1 MEEKLNLTIS
11 EKQRLLFN
19 DVSSPNVPEIYVE
32 GSVQSGK
39 TFIICLSVIAYARNL
54 YKYSPNE
61 NYYGAIIGWSVD
73 TLKGNIV
80 DVIEQDL
87 NKLGL
92 KNRAKNKG
100 QGDYDLKFGSSEK
113 ILEIYNLKI
122 YFFGFNNSLS
132 FNKILGRP
140 LIFIWCDESARIY
153 SQNTLRESFDELNG
167 RQVSYVTNPFI
178 KTIHSFNVEGNT
190 NHPYKLKYLN
200 GKPNAKHYTFFPY
213 DNPKLNTEEAMLEV
227 KNMFP
232 DGSALQR
239 QKIFNE
245 WCVAEGKVFNK
256 LNIIDNL
263 DDFILREI
271 GLGDDYGSVNP
282 TTFVPIVLAYNTK
295 SNKWCL
301 VRLPVYYHNPSIN
314 GDTPTTEFYSNQLR
328 MFMLYLKEH
337 YDRVP
342 LTTNVIDSEAAHF
355 KNRLEV
361 DNIPFSESDKSDGVS
376 EGVEHL
382 QALIDK
388 EYFYILKG
396 NSITRFRDDGTPE
409 FSDKDESLI
418 EFESYQY
425 DTIRSI
431 NTGQNCYKKELDH
444 SIDGSRYLIKEWVN
458 TGRCPQV

>member
-1 MEEKLNLTIS
+1 MAKNLKLILS
-11 EKQRLLFN
+11 KKQSRLFK
-19 DVSSPNVPEIYVE
+19 DVVSPNVPEIYVL

-39 TFIICLSVIAYARNL
+39 TFDICLALIEYAQKV
-54 YKYSPNE
+54 YEYDPNE
-61 NYYGAIIGWSVD
+61 FYYGAIIGWSID

-80 DVIEQDL
+80 DVLSQDL
-87 NKLGL
+87 SKLGL
-92 KNRAKNKG
+92 INRAKNKG
-100 QGDYDLKFGSSEK
+100 IGDYLLKFGSDEK
-113 ILEIYNLKI
+113 ILEIYNMRF
-122 YFFGFNNSLS
+122 YFFGFNNALS

-140 LIFIWCDESARIY
+140 LLFVWCDESARIY
-153 SQNTLRESFDELNG
+153 SQNTLRASFDELAG
-167 RQVSYVTNPFI
+167 RQVSYVTHPYI

-190 NHPYKLKYLN
+190 NHPYKIKYID

-213 DNPKLNTEEAMLEV
+213 DNPKLNTKEAMLRV
-227 KNMFP
+227 LQMFP

-239 QKIFNE
+239 QKIYNE
-245 WCVAEGKVFNK
+245 WVIAEGKVFPK
-256 LNIIDNL
+256 LNIIHNL

-282 TTFVPIVLAYNTK
+282 TTFVPIALAYNVK
-295 SNKWCL
+295 MNKWCL
-301 VRLPVYYHNPSIN
+301 VRLPVYYHNPSVN

-328 MFMLYLKEH
+328 IFMLYIKEH
-337 YDRVP
+337 YQNVP

-382 QALIDK
+382 QSLIDK
-388 EYFYILKG
+388 EYFFILEG
-396 NSITRFRDDGTPE
+396 NSIAQFRNDGTPE
-409 FSDKDESLI
+409 FSGIDESLI

-425 DTIRSI
+425 DTLKSL